1 VTVGTL
7 IPEGTTHLFQY
18 GSNMD
23 LPQFKRRIEDEYDR
37 YAPPGTPVHV
47 TVLGPA
53 ALGGWHLHA
62 NLWSATR
69 ECRVLNIT
77 EEDGAVVR
85 GVLYEISAA
94 LVTRCDGRRSVV
106 DRLEGH
112 RTTVHPEN
120 YAKVCITV
128 DLDGELLAQATE
140 NQLIVTFEGAMIAVL
155 HRLLGDGSVIDP
167 GDSLGGLAS
176 VVDAVRLQD
185 PEAARQAMRTHLERV
200 ANFYGLQTGQHAAL
214 ETLPQ

>member
-1 VTVGTL
+1 
-7 IPEGTTHLFQY
+7 
-18 GSNMD
+18 MD
-23 LPQFKRRIEDEYDR
+23 LAQFKRRIEDEYDR

-53 ALGGWHLHA
+53 ALGGWHLQA

-128 DLDGELLAQATE
+128 DLDGEPRTAWTYLGLREAIARCEREHPGTGCSGEYAQAV
-140 NQLIVTFEGAMIAVL
+140 LDGAESIGLPDDYRALLRSVL
-155 HRLLGDGSVIDP
+155 LL
-167 GDSLGGLAS
+167 
-176 VVDAVRLQD
+176 DA
-185 PEAARQAMRTHLERV
+185 A
-200 ANFYGLQTGQHAAL
+200 
-214 ETLPQ
+214 